1 MTDRAE
7 LKQPPAL
14 LNGSTSTAATPTTPA
29 PVLPP
34 PLQAAAAKRRVNRR
48 GALVAVLAVLLGGL
62 ISFSAAKLMTKH
74 TVVLVVAKSVPVGSV
89 ISDADLTTAQ
99 ITTDPHLS
107 PIFAADRSQV
117 VGKIATVALSPGEML
132 TRAQIGTSDGF
143 TSGQLLVALAL
154 KPGQFPARGLAPG
167 QHVLIVATPGM
178 NGTSAAS
185 GSTSGNDSTAGSGI
199 AAVVAEVGSRD
210 VTTQVTVADVRVPSA
225 DGVAAAQL
233 ASTGNLAVILLPA
246 GG

>member
-1 MTDRAE
+1 VTTHRTE
-7 LKQPPAL
+7 IKQPPAFL
-14 LNGSTSTAATPTTPA
+14 DGSASTASPPG
-29 PVLPP
+29 PPSVLPP
-34 PLQAAAAKRRVNRR
+34 PVQAAAAKRRVNRR

-74 TVVLVVAKSVPVGSV
+74 TEVLAVAKLVPAGTV

-107 PIFAADRSQV
+107 PILVADRSQV

-132 TRAQIGTSDGF
+132 TRTQIGTSDGF

-154 KPGQFPARGLAPG
+154 KPGQFPIRGLAPG
-167 QHVLIVATPGM
+167 QHVLIIATPGT
-178 NGTSAAS
+178 NGTSAAP
-185 GSTSGNDSTAGSGI
+185 GNDSTAGSGI

-210 VTTQVTVADVRVPSA
+210 VTTQVTVADVRVASA
-225 DGVAAAQL
+225 DGVSAAQL
-233 ASTGNLAVILLPA
+233 ASTGNLAIILLPA